1 MDNMKERILRT
12 ALRLFAANGYE
23 AVSVSDIAGELGV
36 TKGALYRHYRNKHDI
51 LDSIVRRM
59 EQQDAEK
66 SNDHA
71 LPGEA
76 LTEDSPPD
84 TLESYQSVSSGN
96 IIAFSK
102 EMFRYW
108 TEDEYASLFR
118 KMLTLE
124 QFRSREM
131 GMLYQQYLVS
141 GPVGYVT
148 DLFTSLG
155 IPDPE
160 KKAAEYYAPM
170 FLLYSMYDGAVDK
183 AAITALADD
192 LLDDFPENASRQKA
206 ESGKGQKRK

>member
-36 TKGALYRHYRNKHDI
+36 TKGALYRHYKNKHDI
-51 LDSIVRRM
+51 LDSILKRM
-59 EQQDAEK
+59 EQRDTEQ
-66 SNDHA
+66 SVDHD
-71 LPGEA
+71 LPEAA
-76 LTEDSPPD
+76 LTEDAAPA
-84 TLESYQSVSSGN
+84 TLEAYQNVSSKD

-131 GMLYQQYLVS
+131 GTLYQQYLVS
-141 GPVGYVT
+141 GPVGYVA
-148 DLFTSLG
+148 DLFSSLG
-155 IPDPE
+155 IPDSE

-170 FLLYSMYDGAVDK
+170 FLLYSMYDGAGDK

-206 ESGKGQKRK
+206 ESGKG

>member
-36 TKGALYRHYRNKHDI
+36 TKGALYRHYKNKHDI
-51 LDSIVRRM
+51 LDSILRRM
-59 EQQDAEK
+59 EQRDTEK
-66 SNDHA
+66 SNDHD
-71 LPGEA
+71 LPEEA
-76 LTEDSPPD
+76 LTEDAAAA
-84 TLESYQSVSSGN
+84 TLESYQSVSSED

-108 TEDEYASLFR
+108 TEDEFAAQFR

-131 GMLYQQYLVS
+131 GLLYQQYLVS

-155 IPDPE
+155 IPDP
-160 KKAAEYYAPM
+160 
-170 FLLYSMYDGAVDK
+170 G
-183 AAITALADD
+183 I
-192 LLDDFPENASRQKA
+192 
-206 ESGKGQKRK
+206 